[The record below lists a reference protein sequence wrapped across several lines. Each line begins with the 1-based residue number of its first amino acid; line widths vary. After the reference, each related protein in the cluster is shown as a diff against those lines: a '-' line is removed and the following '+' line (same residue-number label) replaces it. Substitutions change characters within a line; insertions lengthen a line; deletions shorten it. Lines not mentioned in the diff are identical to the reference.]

1 MIDHKFTNNN
11 SYKEI
16 RDTNAIAGGASS
28 AWASRNLFPSLAD
41 TVGCRD
47 CGAAPSRPAYRSRTG
62 LALPRRARVT
72 RTARVPRET
81 RPSLYRIPGPAAAG
95 AKDLD
100 GVGSTYVA
108 WTASTRAIFFNIFS
122 NMMECGRIPFK
133 TLLDYIEIKEDR
145 KKLRSF

>member
-1 MIDHKFTNNN
+1 MIDHKSTNNN

-16 RDTNAIAGGASS
+16 RDTNAIAGRASS

-47 CGAAPSRPAYRSRTG
+47 CGAAPSRPAYRSRTD

-100 GVGSTYVA
+100 GVGSTLPGRPLRVQ
-108 WTASTRAIFFNIFS
+108 IFFIFF
-122 NMMECGRIPFK
+122 RI
-133 TLLDYIEIKEDR
+133 
-145 KKLRSF
+145 